1 MTEDDPR
8 RWRSTAHN
16 VVYGNPWIEVS
27 EHAVIDPNGN
37 SGRYGLVH
45 VRNLAIG
52 VLPIDHAGRVCLVG
66 QHRFPGDYYSWEL
79 PEGGGP
85 ADVDPLI
92 SAQRE
97 LKEETGLTARG
108 WLPLLSMDLSNA
120 ITDERARAFLAWD
133 LTEGAPEPEESEALR
148 VKWLPFG
155 VLLAEVCAGAIR
167 DAFTQTMV
175 LKAEVAFRQGEL
187 PAVAIAAIA
196 AGHDV

>member
-1 MTEDDPR
+1 MSKTTLAAEKPMTEDDPR

-52 VLPIDHAGRVCLVG
+52 VLPIDHAGRVCC
-66 QHRFPGDYYSWEL
+66 RPAIAFSGDYYSWEL
-79 PEGGGP
+79 PEGGGS
-85 ADVDPLI
+85 AHVAPLI

-120 ITDERARAFLAWD
+120 ITDERP
-133 LTEGAPEPEESEALR
+133 APF
-148 VKWLPFG
+148 WLG
-155 VLLAEVCAGAIR
+155 I
-167 DAFTQTMV
+167 
-175 LKAEVAFRQGEL
+175 
-187 PAVAIAAIA
+187 
-196 AGHDV
+196 